1 MALVVDNSPLSPT
14 CNSYASVAEMD
25 AYVTDRVPDPAVKSA
40 WDGLSD
46 ELQATYLV
54 NATRTI
60 DSCAEWIGRKYYREQ
75 RLDWPRYDAYVDGY
89 LLDVDVFPSAV
100 VEATC
105 EMAIWAMQNAGLVA
119 IQQNVTFDSVKVGPI
134 TIDFNE
140 QVGGSM
146 DKYFPDIVAMILSDL
161 ATLRNPN
168 LPSANQLK
176 VARLTRA

>member
-14 CNSYASVAEMD
+14 CNSYASLAEMST
-25 AYVTDRVPDPAVKSA
+25 YVTDRASEAVAEAWLDLDPAEKA
-40 WDGLSD
+40 RL
-46 ELQATYLV
+46 LV

-60 DSCAEWIGRKYYREQ
+60 DSSAEWIGRKYFREQ
-75 RLDWPRYDAYVDGY
+75 KLDWPRYDAYVDGY
-89 LLDVDVFPSAV
+89 LLDVDVFPTAV

-119 IQQNVTFDSVKVGPI
+119 VQQNAAFDSVKVGPI

-140 QVGGSM
+140 KVGGSM
-146 DKYFPDIVAMILSDL
+146 DKYYPDIVPMILADL
-161 ATLRNPN
+161 ATFKNPP
-168 LPSANQLK
+168 LPSANQLR